1 MSIILDL
8 IVIAI
13 IILMVLISAKRGFV
27 RVAVEA
33 VGFVAAIIL
42 SLSLSTTLADVTYQ
56 KAIEPAILSSVEN
69 ATAETTSS
77 AADDAWNSLPELI
90 TKNADK
96 FGISKDS
103 ITNDITE
110 DIGNSATEIVTSI
123 SQNTI
128 KPMAVGILK
137 TLYSVI
143 LMLVLMIAVKF
154 LARVINKLF
163 SFSLV
168 GKVNKA
174 LGGTFGAIKGIIIAW
189 VFCAVISLLV
199 SLTKNG
205 IWIFNAENI
214 ENTIIFKILTEVI
227 KFKETFKK

>member
-77 AADDAWNSLPELI
+77 AADDAWNSLPNFI

-154 LARVINKLF
+154 LAHVINKLF

-214 ENTIIFKILTEVI
+214 ENTIIFKLLTDVI
-227 KFKETFKK
+227 KF

>member
-96 FGISKDS
+96 FGISKDF

-214 ENTIIFKILTEVI
+214 ENTIIFKLLTDVI
-227 KFKETFKK
+227 KF

>member
-77 AADDAWNSLPELI
+77 AADEAWNSLPELI

-96 FGISKDS
+96 FGISKDF

-214 ENTIIFKILTEVI
+214 ENTIIFKLLTDVI
-227 KFKETFKK
+227 KF

>member
-214 ENTIIFKILTEVI
+214 ENTIIFKLLTDVI
-227 KFKETFKK
+227 KF

>member
-189 VFCAVISLLV
+189 VFCAVVSLLV

-214 ENTIIFKILTEVI
+214 ENTIIFKLLTDVI
-227 KFKETFKK
+227 KF

>member
-33 VGFVAAIIL
+33 VGFVAAIML

-214 ENTIIFKILTEVI
+214 ENTIIFKLLTDVI
-227 KFKETFKK
+227 KF

>member
-103 ITNDITE
+103 ITNDISE

-214 ENTIIFKILTEVI
+214 ENTIIFKLLTDVI
-227 KFKETFKK
+227 KF

>member
-77 AADDAWNSLPELI
+77 AADEAWNSLPELI

-214 ENTIIFKILTEVI
+214 ENTIIFKLLTDVI
-227 KFKETFKK
+227 KF

>member
-110 DIGNSATEIVTSI
+110 DIGNSAIEIVTSI

-214 ENTIIFKILTEVI
+214 ENTIIFKLLTDVI
-227 KFKETFKK
+227 KF